1 MLKKFKTGGKVVI
14 DKSHKALYR
23 TPVSCMEY
31 FNAIALTG
39 FALVFFTNYAYL
51 MGLPSYKN
59 FTYMSPAAMWLIL
72 IGLGISQFIA
82 TSKLSVKST
91 RYSGIVLMVSAIVW
105 AVIANTFNTSHQ
117 QFTTAPFIYGLIS
130 VFLTASGLELL
141 NINECEEGIVKDGS
155 K

>member
-1 MLKKFKTGGKVVI
+1 MIKKFKNGGIVVI
-14 DKSHKALYR
+14 DKSHKALYS

-31 FNAIALTG
+31 FNAFALTG
-39 FALVFFTNYAYL
+39 FALVFFTNYAFI

-59 FTYMSPAAMWLIL
+59 FTYMSPAVMWLIL
-72 IGLGISQFIA
+72 VGLGISQFIA

-91 RYSGIVLMVSAIVW
+91 RYSGIILMVSAIVW

-117 QFTTAPFIYGLIS
+117 HLTTAPFIYGLIS
-130 VFLTASGLELL
+130 VFLTISGLKLL
-141 NINECEEGIVKDGS
+141 NINECEKEIVKDGS

>member
-1 MLKKFKTGGKVVI
+1 MIKKFKDGGIVVI

-31 FNAIALTG
+31 FNAFALTG
-39 FALVFFTNYAYL
+39 FALVFFTNYAFI

-59 FTYMSPAAMWLIL
+59 FNYMSPAIMWLIL
-72 IGLGISQFIA
+72 VVLGISQFIA

-91 RYSGIVLMVSAIVW
+91 RYSGIILMVSAIVW

-117 QFTTAPFIYGLIS
+117 HLTTAPFIYGLIS
-130 VFLTASGLELL
+130 VFLTISGLKLL
-141 NINECEEGIVKDGS
+141 NINECEKEIVKDGS

>member
-1 MLKKFKTGGKVVI
+1 MIKKFKNRSIVVI
-14 DKSHKALYR
+14 NNSHKALYR
-23 TPVSCMEY
+23 TPISCMEY

-59 FTYMSPAAMWLIL
+59 FTYMSPATMWLIL

-82 TSKLSVKST
+82 TSKLSIKST
-91 RYSGIVLMVSAIVW
+91 RYSGVVLMVSAIVW

-130 VFLTASGLELL
+130 VFLTASGLKLL
-141 NINECEEGIVKDGS
+141 NINECEK
-155 K
+155 